1 MLINDIFRL
10 IYMRSSPAIP
20 PTLALDNYARSD
32 SDERQDVQQ
41 KTFTK
46 WINHHL
52 TKGKYE
58 PIKNLFED
66 LRDGHKLLALLEV
79 LTNKKYVSQHSMAL
93 NFEFAEN
100 VTKHLFI
107 FIFPSLSSFLSRNF
121 LPL

>member
-10 IYMRSSPAIP
+10 IYTRSSPP
-20 PTLALDNYARSD
+20 SHPHLGP
-32 SDERQDVQQ
+32 DERQDVQQ

-58 PIKNLFED
+58 PIKSLFDD

-79 LTNKKYVSQHSMAL
+79 LTNKKYVSHLMTM
-93 NFEFAEN
+93 NF
-100 VTKHLFI
+100 
-107 FIFPSLSSFLSRNF
+107 
-121 LPL
+121 